1 MGRLF
6 WKFFFVLMLAQVT
19 TVVGVS
25 TAIWLRHRNVAAQ
38 AEWAPGHSAAR
49 LLETATATLQRDG
62 EAALRILLEDWSR
75 EPLPHVYALD
85 SNGREILGRPVPRHA
100 GGDASRADEAA
111 GPRSVR
117 RVPLADGRTYTLF
130 VDEREAGGP
139 GTPPGRGELRGPG
152 GPDAPPGSGELRGP
166 GGPDGLRGRTPS
178 IFPIEPIVGGVL
190 ASLAVAALLAWYV
203 AKPIRSLREAFA
215 AAARGDLDVR
225 IGDGMG
231 RRRDELADLG
241 RDFDRTAA
249 QLKLL
254 MDGQRRLLHDVSHE
268 LRSPL
273 ARLQAAVGL
282 ARQQPGNAEASMD
295 RIERESVRMDKLVD
309 ELLALSRME
318 AGMGAGHAESVDL
331 TELVNEVMRDAAF
344 EVDAGSSPMALET
357 DIDAL
362 DGLSI
367 KGNAEMLHRALEN
380 VVRNAARYTPP
391 GGHVH
396 VVGKHDAVKRE
407 IRLTIADEGPGVVAA
422 ELESIFEPFYRGTQA
437 KGTRGHGL
445 GLAIARRVVEAHG
458 GSIRASNRASGG
470 LAVEI
475 RLPTA

>member
-49 LLETATATLQRDG
+49 LLETASTTLQRDG

-75 EPLPHVYALD
+75 EPLPRVYALD

-100 GGDASRADEAA
+100 GGDASMADEAA

-130 VDEREAGGP
+130 MDEREAGPP

-152 GPDAPPGSGELRGP
+152 GPDGP
-166 GGPDGLRGRTPS
+166 RGRTPS

-190 ASLAVAALLAWYV
+190 ASLVVAALLAWYV
-203 AKPIRSLREAFA
+203 AKPIRSLRGAFA
-215 AAARGDLDVR
+215 AAAHGDLDVR

-318 AGMGAGHAESVDL
+318 AGMGAGHEESVDL
-331 TELVNEVMRDAAF
+331 TELVNDVMRDAAF
-344 EVDAGSSPMALET
+344 EVDASSSPMALEA

-362 DGLSI
+362 DGVSI

-407 IRLTIADEGPGVVAA
+407 IRLTIADEGPGVVVA

-437 KGTRGHGL
+437 QGTRGHGL